1 MRYTLQYQNLLKCPD
16 WKKIRI
22 EILNRDNQQ
31 CKNCGSKENLQVHH
45 RQYHI
50 NVKTDQKKNPWDYN
64 HKYLITLCE
73 ECHEAGHK
81 RYTIPVFKN

>member
-1 MRYTLQYQNLLKCPD
+1 MRYTLQYQSLLKYPD
-16 WKKIRI
+16 WQKMRT
-22 EILNRDNQQ
+22 EILQRDNHQ

-50 NVKTDQKKNPWDYN
+50 NAKTGNKKNPWDYN
-64 HKYLITLCE
+64 HKYLITLCHD
-73 ECHEAGHK
+73 CHEKGHK